1 MANTEVSDMLL
12 IVAIV
17 VFVVVAG
24 RVVIGPKF
32 RGESTARGDAH
43 RNGAEV
49 AADQH
54 DKVRNFDR

>member
-1 MANTEVSDMLL
+1 MGNMEMSDVLL
-12 IVAIV
+12 ALAIV

-32 RGESTARGDAH
+32 RGGSTARVDAH
-43 RNGAEV
+43 RNGAGV